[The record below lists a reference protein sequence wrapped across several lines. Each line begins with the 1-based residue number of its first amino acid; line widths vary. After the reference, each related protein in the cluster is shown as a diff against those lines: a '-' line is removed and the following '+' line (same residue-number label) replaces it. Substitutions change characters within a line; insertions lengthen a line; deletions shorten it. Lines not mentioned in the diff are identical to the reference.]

1 MITRIR
7 RIIALSLGTVLM
19 IMTIGRYRF
28 NTTGL
33 PTCTEKSLFKRIAV
47 TLKLGKGGLREQHKD
62 DASCRETEYEK

>member
-7 RIIALSLGTVLM
+7 RFIALSLGTVLI

-47 TLKLGKGGLREQHKD
+47 TFKIGKGGRKE
-62 DASCRETEYEK
+62 RRFM